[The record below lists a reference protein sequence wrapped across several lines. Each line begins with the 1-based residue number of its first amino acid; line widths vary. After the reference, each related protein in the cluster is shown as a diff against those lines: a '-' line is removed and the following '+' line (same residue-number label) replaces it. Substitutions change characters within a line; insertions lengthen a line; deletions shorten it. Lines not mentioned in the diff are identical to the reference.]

1 MSHSAENFRRGISL
15 FLYLRKLSASESFMD
30 KKRVSRFFVEN
41 FLLTVPKSS
50 LWSSLRLF
58 RKIGVS
64 RNFMHNRGY
73 HNFPSKISCL
83 TCI

>member
-41 FLLTVPKSS
+41 FSS
-50 LWSSLRLF
+50 HSAEKF
-58 RKIGVS
+58 VVI
-64 RNFMHNRGY
+64 
-73 HNFPSKISCL
+73 PSMFQKNWGIEKFYAQ
-83 TCI
+83 